1 MSYYNGIVFRGFLS
15 GICEGVLAGGQYDK
29 LLRRMGRKSGAVG
42 FALYLDLLE
51 DLQKTESLYDV
62 DTLILYNEKTAPEAI
77 ANAVQSLTNEGICV
91 SAQKSIPEKLRYRRL
106 MDLRKENGHD

>member
-1 MSYYNGIVFRGFLS
+1 M
-15 GICEGVLAGGQYDK
+15 LAGGQYDK
-29 LLRRMGRKSGAVG
+29 LLRRMGRRSGAVG

-51 DLQKTESLYDV
+51 DLQKQENLYDI
-62 DTLILYNEKTAPEAI
+62 DTLILYNEETAPAAI
-77 ANAVQSLTNEGICV
+77 AKAVQILTEEGTYV